1 MGVMIEQYR
10 AWIGA
15 HNSIAKTKEDNSH
28 LEGIISNTMPILILL
43 YHSVYLIGY
52 IVYVALLRM
61 VTDCKFAIM
70 YTQVNDMLF
79 TNWDSPFLNIILCA
93 GNNLYICISNAI
105 KNIFCY

>member
-61 VTDCKFAIM
+61 ANDVEENPGPTVYDIIYPSGKPCVAM
-70 YTQVNDMLF
+70 SLTVNL
-79 TNWDSPFLNIILCA
+79 
-93 GNNLYICISNAI
+93 
-105 KNIFCY
+105 

>member
-28 LEGIISNTMPILILL
+28 LEGIISNTMPIFILL

-61 VTDCKFAIM
+61 ATDVEENPGPTVYDIIYPSGKPCVAM
-70 YTQVNDMLF
+70 SLTVNLR
-79 TNWDSPFLNIILCA
+79 
-93 GNNLYICISNAI
+93 
-105 KNIFCY
+105 